1 MDYRLLGKNIQF
13 YRKQKEL
20 TQAQLAELSVYSHTY
35 IGSLENGR
43 SKPSLEAVIRIAN
56 LLSVTPDQLLHDS
69 LDCPE
74 VYYMRKIETRLN
86 RMQLHSRHLAC
97 EMIERLMDL
106 IEEVQT

>member
-1 MDYRLLGKNIQF
+1 MDYQQLGKNIQF
-13 YRKQKEL
+13 FRKQKGM
-20 TQAQLAELSVYSHTY
+20 TQAQLAEVAGYSHTY

-56 LLSVTPDQLLHDS
+56 LLDVTPDQLLHDS
-69 LDCPE
+69 LNCPE

-86 RMQLHSRHLAC
+86 NLQLHSRHLDC

-106 IEEVQT
+106 IEETQK